1 MILVTGAT
9 GKTGGAAAQSLLK
22 RGAPI
27 RVLVRDAEKASAL
40 KEAGAELVIGNASD
54 RDSVAKALDG
64 VDRALLILPNSDE
77 QVAQEAQF
85 VDLAKEAGVKHLV
98 KMSSMEAVPGTTN
111 PIPSIHVQ
119 SENYIRE
126 SGLPWTFIKPN
137 FFMQNLMGSAATIK
151 EQGKFFM
158 PMKDGKT
165 AMADVRDLGEAMAVV
180 LTEDGHEGQSYELT
194 GPELL
199 SFADVADRFSQALG
213 RKIEYVDVPMDGYME
228 KIAPF
233 LLNDWHVNAVKELFT
248 EIAAGGLDYTT
259 DTIQKLLGREPVSVK
274 QFAEDHKAVFS

>member
-22 RGAPI
+22 RGAPL
-27 RVLVRDAEKASAL
+27 RVLVRSAEKAAAL
-40 KEAGAELVIGNASD
+40 KEAGAELVIGDASNPED
-54 RDSVAKALDG
+54 VAKALQG
-64 VDRALLILPNSDE
+64 VDRALLILPNSDQ

-85 VDLAKEAGVKHLV
+85 VDLAKQAGVKHLV

-111 PIPSIHVQ
+111 PIPMIHVQ

-137 FFMQNLMGSAATIK
+137 FFMQNLMGSAGTIK

-165 AMADVRDLGEAMAVV
+165 AMADVRDLGEVMATV

-213 RKIEYVDVPMDGYME
+213 KTIEYVDVPMDGYME

-233 LLNDWHVNAVKELFT
+233 LQNEWHVNAVKQLFG
-248 EIAAGGLDYTT
+248 EIAEGGLDYTT
-259 DTIQKLLGREPVSVK
+259 DTMKKILGREPTSVK
-274 QFAEDHKAVFS
+274 QFVEDHKAVFS

>member
-22 RGAPI
+22 RGASI
-27 RVLVRDAEKASAL
+27 RVLVRSAEKAAAL

-54 RDSVAKALDG
+54 RDAVAKAMEG
-64 VDRALLILPNSDE
+64 VERALLILPNSDE

-111 PIPSIHVQ
+111 PIPAIHVQ

-137 FFMQNLMGSAATIK
+137 FFMQNLMGSAGTIK

-165 AMADVRDLGEAMAVV
+165 AMADVRDLGEVMAAV
-180 LTEDGHEGQSYELT
+180 LTQDGHEGQSYELT

-233 LLNDWHVNAVKELFT
+233 LLNDWHVSAVKELFS

-259 DTIQKLLGREPVSVK
+259 DTVQKLLGREPISVK
-274 QFAEDHKAVFS
+274 QFVEDHKAVFS

>member
-22 RGAPI
+22 RGASI
-27 RVLVRDAEKASAL
+27 RVLVRDAGKASAL

-54 RDSVAKALDG
+54 WDVVAKAMDG

-119 SENYIRE
+119 SENYIRD

-151 EQGKFFM
+151 EQNKFFM

-233 LLNDWHVNAVKELFT
+233 LLNDWHVNAVKELFS
-248 EIAAGGLDYTT
+248 EIAEGGLDYTT
-259 DTIQKLLGREPVSVK
+259 DTIQKLLGRDPISVK
-274 QFAEDHKAVFS
+274 QFVEDHKAVFS